1 MNGLLIFLTVPT
13 PLILLAHS
21 AGDDLIIAGTT
32 LNLNCVAIVNT
43 SAVDTP
49 ISAIVSW
56 LPSSVYEDDLIRV
69 LPTTAVTSALYQTAL
84 IFDPILPVYSNN
96 YTCLGSFWPT
106 NSNSTPFVIGGD
118 VSSRTIEISVYCKW
132 M

>member
-1 MNGLLIFLTVPT
+1 MDGRLLIFLTVPT
-13 PLILLAHS
+13 PLVVLTDS

-32 LNLNCVAIVNT
+32 LTLSCEVIVNT

-49 ISAIVSW
+49 ISAMVSW

-69 LPTTAVTSALYQTAL
+69 LPTTAVTSAIYQTAL

-96 YTCLGSFWPT
+96 YTCLGSF
-106 NSNSTPFVIGGD
+106 SNSTPFVIGGD
-118 VSSRTIEISVYCKW
+118 VSSRTIEISVDSKW

>member
-1 MNGLLIFLTVPT
+1 MGCLFFFTVPT

-49 ISAIVSW
+49 ISAMVFW
-56 LPSSVYEDDLIRV
+56 QPSSVYEDDLIRV
-69 LPTTAVTSALYQTAL
+69 LPTTAVTSALYQSAL

-106 NSNSTPFVIGGD
+106 NSNSTPFVIGGN